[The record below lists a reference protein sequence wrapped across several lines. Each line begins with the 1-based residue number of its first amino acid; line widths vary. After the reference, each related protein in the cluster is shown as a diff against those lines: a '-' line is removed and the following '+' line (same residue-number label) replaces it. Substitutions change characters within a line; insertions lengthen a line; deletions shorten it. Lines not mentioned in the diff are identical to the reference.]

1 MERVTNIES
10 IKKIIEQF
18 GDMVIGKNERNNVIV
33 MSMEEYRKKMLDEE
47 IERQLLKSEED
58 YEQGRTR
65 DAEEVFR
72 EWKEKYGI

>member
-10 IKKIIEQF
+10 IEKIIDQF
-18 GDMVIGKNERNNVIV
+18 GNMVIGKNEGNNVIV